1 MNPGGIKGWK
11 KKKMLKG
18 RLLPPTGLLPCE
30 HQPFA
35 PCLQTTSAADIC
47 QNVFSLL
54 TCSFTPSL
62 SRRTTLLIRVLRC
75 DWNGARQ
82 ARGCWGERC
91 SHSRALMEPAPKE
104 ATAAP
109 GTRVMARTPF
119 FPNTF
124 LWQKTEKGFHR
135 GVKMAISLLVT
146 PAERWGALMG
156 DHFLLYVFLFHCHF
170 LFHPL
175 WMWKTND

>member
-1 MNPGGIKGWK
+1 
-11 KKKMLKG
+11 MLKG
-18 RLLPPTGLLPCE
+18 RLLPLTGLLPCE

-35 PCLQTTSAADIC
+35 LCLQTTRAADVC

-62 SRRTTLLIRVLRC
+62 SKRTTLLIRVLRR
-75 DWNGARQ
+75 DWNGARR

-91 SHSRALMEPAPKE
+91 SHSRALMESAPKE

-109 GTRVMARTPF
+109 GTRAMARTPF
-119 FPNTF
+119 FQNTF

-146 PAERWGALMG
+146 PAERRGALMG
-156 DHFLLYVFLFHCHF
+156 DHFLLYVFLFHCRF
-170 LFHPL
+170 LFRPL